1 MPIRNPGSEMNPE
14 SYIDGFLLAVPKDQ
28 LEAYR
33 AVSSKCGEVWKEH
46 GALDYIETVLDDAD
60 CKGMRP
66 FPTAANANED
76 EVVVF
81 SWIHYPSKAV
91 RDEVNAKVMTDPR
104 IAEFSHSTSEI
115 FDCNRMAYGGFKPIV
130 VF

>member
-1 MPIRNPGSEMNPE
+1 MNTS
-14 SYIDGFLLAVPKDQ
+14 SYIDGFLLAIPKDK
-28 LEAYR
+28 LDDYR
-33 AVSSKCGEVWKEH
+33 AMSTKCGEIWKEF
-46 GALDYIETVLDDAD
+46 GAIDYVETVLDDAD

-66 FPTAANANED
+66 FPAAADAKED

-81 SWIHYPSKAV
+81 SWIHYPSREV
-91 RDEVNAKVMTDPR
+91 RDEVNAKVMADPR
-104 IAEFSHSTSEI
+104 IAEFCNSTSQV

>member
-1 MPIRNPGSEMNPE
+1 MNSS
-14 SYIDGFLLAVPKDQ
+14 SYIDGFLLAVPKDK
-28 LEAYR
+28 LDAYR
-33 AVSSKCGEVWKEH
+33 AVSTKCGEVWKEH

-66 FPTAANANED
+66 FPTAADAKDD

-81 SWIHYPSKAV
+81 SWIHYPSKEV
-91 RDEVNAKVMTDPR
+91 RDEVNAKVMADPR
-104 IAEFSHSTSEI
+104 IAEFCNPTSEI

-130 VF
+130 IF